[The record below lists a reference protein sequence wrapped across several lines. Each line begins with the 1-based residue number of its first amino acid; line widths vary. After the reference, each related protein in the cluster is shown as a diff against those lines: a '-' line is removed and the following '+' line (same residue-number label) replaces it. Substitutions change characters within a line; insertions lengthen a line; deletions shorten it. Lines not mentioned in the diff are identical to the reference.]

1 MSAKWSDPR
10 EQTGHGRR
18 LQGILGRA
26 GPRGRCKRLYGH
38 RIRARSRRALI
49 FFCQFRHLPRV
60 KIHDRIYVFRVANV
74 AELVDA
80 PDLGSGAER
89 CESSSLSVR
98 TIKRKPLFYKIN
110 FKYVNGFIFFL
121 LIVWLLTDCFHAF
134 QRLALVH
141 RVHLRWWVDLLGR
154 LPSAAAYCVSP
165 HSVTFRTLG
174 DQATCL
180 PISLLFGADA

>member
-49 FFCQFRHLPRV
+49 FFCQFMHLPRV

-110 FKYVNGFIFFL
+110 FKYVNGFVFSSYCLAFDRL
-121 LIVWLLTDCFHAF
+121 LSRFPAS
-134 QRLALVH
+134 
-141 RVHLRWWVDLLGR
+141 G
-154 LPSAAAYCVSP
+154 PSAQSSFAVVGRFAREA
-165 HSVTFRTLG
+165 TFCG
-174 DQATCL
+174 
-180 PISLLFGADA
+180 SLLRITPFSDV